1 VSINKLDNVIKDL
14 HTILQLK
21 NDINSENKETVSL
34 VEIFDDV
41 KSSLS
46 NMIVQSNAVI
56 KANFE
61 VTEVNFVK
69 SFIYSIFLNLISN
82 SIKYRKENIPPLIK
96 IASSRIGDKLYITFK
111 DNGLGIDL
119 ATKGPDLFGL
129 YKRFHSHVEGKGL
142 GLFMVKTQI
151 ESMKGKISVTSN
163 VSEGTEFKIVLPVR

>member
-1 VSINKLDNVIKDL
+1 MMN
-14 HTILQLK
+14 
-21 NDINSENKETVSL
+21 ENKETVSL
-34 VEIFDDV
+34 VEIFNDV
-41 KSSLS
+41 KSSLNS
-46 NMIVQSNAVI
+46 MIVQSNAIIIV
-56 KANFE
+56 NFE

-82 SIKYRKENIPPLIK
+82 SIKYRKENIPPLIE
-96 IASSRIGDKLYITFK
+96 IASYRRADKLYITFK

-119 ATKGPDLFGL
+119 AAKGRDLFGL

-163 VSEGTEFKIVLPVR
+163 VLEGTEFKIVLPVD